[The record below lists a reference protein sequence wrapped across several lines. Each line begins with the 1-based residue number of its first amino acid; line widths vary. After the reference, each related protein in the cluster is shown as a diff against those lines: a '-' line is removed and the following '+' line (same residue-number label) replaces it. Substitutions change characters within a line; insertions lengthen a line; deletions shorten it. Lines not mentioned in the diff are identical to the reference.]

1 MKTIPGTHGLC
12 KLGACVCVAERQSIN
27 AWIHSIAQG
36 EQVIMDLT
44 LQFLLVISAFIGAI
58 IIVKV
63 FFTFWRI
70 LEKRLHPEKFDKRT
84 ARPEFSFP
92 NLKGKKA
99 TVTLKNGEQL
109 QDCEYQ
115 FTHLFGDGEFAFVQ
129 IIYFEFITANKRRI
143 FLSNADILK
152 IETDADR

>member
-1 MKTIPGTHGLC
+1 
-12 KLGACVCVAERQSIN
+12 
-27 AWIHSIAQG
+27 
-36 EQVIMDLT
+36 MDLT
-44 LQFLLVISAFIGAI
+44 LQFLLVVSAITAPI

-84 ARPEFSFP
+84 AKPEFSFP
-92 NLKGKKA
+92 HLKGKKA
-99 TVTLKNGEQL
+99 TITMKNGEQL
-109 QDCEYQ
+109 QNCEYQ

-129 IIYFEFITANKRRI
+129 LIYFEFITADKRRI
-143 FLSNADILK
+143 FLSSADILK